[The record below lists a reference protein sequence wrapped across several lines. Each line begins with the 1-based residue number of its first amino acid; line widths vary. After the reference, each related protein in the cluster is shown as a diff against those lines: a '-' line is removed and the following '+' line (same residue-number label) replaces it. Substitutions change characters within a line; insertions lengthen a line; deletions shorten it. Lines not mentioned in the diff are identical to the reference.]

1 MKRLWL
7 TMGCVLA
14 CSLASAQQ
22 WVGDLASALDSARSS
37 SKKVLLFFATENACP
52 RCASLE
58 NNVFQDQ
65 EFLDFA
71 SDRFVLLKPDFD
83 RLDPIQ
89 KLHIVEKY
97 NRHGYFP
104 HVVVLDGTGRLIGS
118 LSVYEAQTPSEIVS
132 ELKRIIH

>member
-1 MKRLWL
+1 
-7 TMGCVLA
+7 
-14 CSLASAQQ
+14 
-22 WVGDLASALDSARSS
+22 DSARSS

-58 NNVFQDQ
+58 SDVFQHP
-65 EFLDFA
+65 EFIDFA

-83 RLDPIQ
+83 KLDPAQ

-104 HVVVLDGTGRLIGS
+104 YVVVLDGAGRLIGS
-118 LSVYEAQTPSEIVS
+118 LSVYEAQTRSEVVS
-132 ELKRIIH
+132 EL